1 MSKKVLVVVNLA
13 GFLCFLGNDFDLFKR
28 MGYEIEIAGD
38 GRMADGSEAVELPEL
53 RKAGIPF
60 HQIDIDSKK
69 PLSRSNL
76 TAYRQLRKVI
86 RDGEFDLIA
95 CHTPISG
102 MLTRIAA
109 QHERRVNGTKVIYT
123 THGFAFCKGTSKK
136 SWLMYFPMEYVLSA
150 LCDAI
155 VTINSEDY
163 RNARRML
170 CRNVYQLP
178 GVGVNLQR
186 MQLGD
191 DFDRNAYRASIGVKE
206 DDIMVLSVGEL
217 SYRKNHRVI
226 VEALG
231 MLPDKDK
238 YVYVVCGRDVSGTR
252 LADELGTLAKS
263 LGVRIEFMGHRAD
276 IPQMNTCADIAAIP
290 SLREGLGLAGIEAL
304 ASGIPVVGSDIQGIR
319 DYVFP
324 GKTGYLCH
332 PSEADQFADAIKRLS
347 LMDLQQRKQM
357 SNECKQTA
365 QRFSKEKSAKKLSE
379 IYKTILKQESSG
391 R

>member
-1 MSKKVLVVVNLA
+1 MLKKVLVVVNLA

-38 GRMADGSEAVELPEL
+38 GCMADGGEAVELPEL

-60 HQIDIDSKK
+60 HQIDIDSKN

-86 RDGEFDLIA
+86 RDGSFDLIA

-102 MLTRIAA
+102 MLARIAA
-109 QHERRVNGTKVIYT
+109 QHERRVNNTKVIYT

-136 SWLMYFPMEYVLSA
+136 SWLMYFPMEYALSA

-155 VTINSEDY
+155 VTINGEDFH
-163 RNARRML
+163 NAKRML
-170 CRNVYQLP
+170 CKNVYQLP
-178 GVGVNLQR
+178 GVGVDIKR
-186 MQLGD
+186 MQLGG
-191 DFDRNAYRASIGVKE
+191 DFDRDAYRASIGVN
-206 DDIMVLSVGEL
+206 DDDVMVLSVGEL

-231 MLPDKDK
+231 MLPDKDR
-238 YVYVVCGRDVSGTR
+238 YVYVVCGRDVSGTG
-252 LADELGTLAKS
+252 LADELGTLARS
-263 LGVRIEFMGHRAD
+263 LGVRVKFMGHRAD
-276 IPQMNTCADIAAIP
+276 IPQMNACADIAAIP

-304 ASGIPVVGSDIQGIR
+304 ASGTPVVGSDIQGIR
-319 DYVFP
+319 DYVIS
-324 GKTGYLCH
+324 GKNGYLCH
-332 PSEADQFADAIKRLS
+332 PSEAVQFADAIKKLS
-347 LMDLQQRKQM
+347 SMDAQQRKLM
-357 SNECKQTA
+357 SDECSRTA

-379 IYKTILKQESSG
+379 IYKSILKQENS
-391 R
+391 RR